1 MKHTRAALYA
11 RVSSEQ
17 QAAAHTIES
26 QIAALTERAEK
37 EPCRDALCKSVR
49 TRSRKAEPQPSET

>member
-1 MKHTRAALYA
+1 MATIRAAFYA

-26 QIAALTERAEK
+26 QLRFAMK
-37 EPCRDALCKSVR
+37 N
-49 TRSRKAEPQPSET
+49 PQDVL

>member
-1 MKHTRAALYA
+1 MNLIRAAIYA

-26 QIAALTERAEK
+26 QRAALTERAHADGLAA
-37 EPCRDALCKSVR
+37 CV
-49 TRSRKAEPQPSET
+49 